1 VRIGDGGGIVR
12 LTKAL
17 VLCVALIVA
26 LAGNAG
32 CVDTRPANAAIAAA
46 NAKSVEYSALDGAV
60 ALLMDQAG
68 AVELTPEGV
77 KAGIAKLDEAL
88 AKLEERKAVVA
99 DMRAEFATI
108 PEMKV
113 PEEVR
118 EYARRQMAIADLLL
132 EMDEVNSVLVTDTR
146 VLYDLV
152 ATQST
157 DTAKAEEL
165 NARIERTA
173 ARLDELDRQI
183 AAAEAEA
190 DDYFEQHE
198 LGGK

>member
-1 VRIGDGGGIVR
+1 VRIGDRGGIVR
-12 LTKAL
+12 LSKGLA
-17 VLCVALIVA
+17 LCVVA
-26 LAGNAG
+26 LMLLAGVAG

-60 ALLMDQAG
+60 GLLMDAAG

-88 AKLEERKAVVA
+88 AKLEERKTVIS
-99 DMRAEFATI
+99 DMRAQFATI

-113 PEEVR
+113 SEPVR
-118 EYARRQMAIADLLL
+118 EYARKQMAIADLLL
-132 EMDEVNSVLVTDTR
+132 EMDEVNIVLVTDTR
-146 VLYDLV
+146 ALYDLV
-152 ATQST
+152 ATRST
-157 DTAKAEEL
+157 DTARAEEL
-165 NARIERTA
+165 SARIEQTA
-173 ARLDELDRQI
+173 TRLDELDKQI

-190 DDYFEQHE
+190 DDYFEQHD

>member
-1 VRIGDGGGIVR
+1 MR
-12 LTKAL
+12 LSKTLAM
-17 VLCVALIVA
+17 CVAVVLA
-26 LAGNAG
+26 LTGVAG

-60 ALLMDQAG
+60 GLLMDAAG

-77 KAGIAKLDEAL
+77 RAGMVKLDEAL
-88 AKLEERKAVVA
+88 AKLEERTAVVA
-99 DMRAEFATI
+99 DMRADFATI

-118 EYARRQMAIADLLL
+118 EYARKQMAIADLLL
-132 EMDEVNSVLVTDTR
+132 QMDEVNIVLVTDTR
-146 VLYDLV
+146 ALYDLV
-152 ATQST
+152 ANQST
-157 DTAKAEEL
+157 DTAKADEL
-165 NARIERTA
+165 SDRIEQTA
-173 ARLDELDRQI
+173 ARLDELDREI
-183 AAAEAEA
+183 AAAEQEA